1 MLTIHQVEVQP
12 NLLWKTQENDWQT
25 YNTALENSAGGKVED
40 QKVRKQ
46 KMILIISLP
55 QEKKVEK
62 KWQRATCESAAK
74 LNRAWQ
80 V

>member
-25 YNTALENSAGGKVED
+25 YNTALENSAGGGSEGEKAKND
-40 QKVRKQ
+40 
-46 KMILIISLP
+46 LIISLP